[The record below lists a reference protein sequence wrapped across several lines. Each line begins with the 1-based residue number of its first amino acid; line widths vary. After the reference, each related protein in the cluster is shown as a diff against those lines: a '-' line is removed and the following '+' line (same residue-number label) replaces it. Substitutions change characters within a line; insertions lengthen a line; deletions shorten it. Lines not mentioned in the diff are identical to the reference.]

1 MKFFHLIFVNLRRKK
16 LRTLLTTGS
25 FLVALFLYGLLMTI
39 KMALSGGVDFAGV
52 DRVVVINRVSL
63 IMPLP
68 IAYKEQIQ
76 RMPHVADITFATWF
90 GGYYQDMKNFFPNY
104 AVDAAS
110 YNRVYSEYMV
120 PPEQWA
126 AFLADKQGCIIS
138 PPLADRFGFKVGDRI
153 PLEGTIWEGTWEL
166 NLRGVYK
173 VQRGEMLTPELWFRY
188 DYLDEQRPFYKGT
201 VGWYVVKV
209 DDPANAVGVARAIDE
224 RFRNSPFETKTE
236 TEKAFAAGFAN
247 QIGNIRLLILSIG
260 SVVFFTLLLVTG
272 NSIAI
277 AVRERTNEIAVMK
290 TVGFSDVSVLSLVLG
305 ESLIVAAVGGG
316 IGLALAKLFTL
327 GGDPTGG
334 MLAFFYLPGRSIA
347 AGFGLALVTG
357 AAAGIVP
364 AVGAMRL
371 KIVDAL
377 RKV

>member
-1 MKFFHLIFVNLRRKK
+1 MRFLHLILVNLKRKK
-16 LRTLLTTGS
+16 LRTLLTIGS

-39 KMALSGGVDFAGV
+39 KVALSGGVDFAGV

-76 RMPHVADITFATWF
+76 RIPHVADITFATWF

-104 AVDAAS
+104 AVDAES
-110 YNRVYSEYMV
+110 YPRVYSEYRLS
-120 PPEQWA
+120 EEALA
-126 AFLADKQGCIIS
+126 AFRADRQACIIS

-153 PLEGTIWEGTWEL
+153 PLEGTIWEGDWEL
-166 NLRGVYK
+166 NVRGVYE
-173 VQRGEMLTPELWFRY
+173 VERGEMETPELWFQY
-188 DYLDEQRPFYKGT
+188 AYLEEQRPFFKGT

-209 DDPANAVGVARAIDE
+209 DDPANAVGVAAAIDD

-236 TEKAFAAGFAN
+236 TERAFATGFAN

-272 NSIAI
+272 NAI
-277 AVRERTNEIAVMK
+277 ATSVRERTNEIAVMK
-290 TVGFSDVSVLSLVLG
+290 TVGFSDVAILSLVLG
-305 ESLIVAAVGGG
+305 EALVVAAVGGG
-316 IGLALAKLFTL
+316 MGLVLAKLFTL

-334 MLAFFYLPGRSIA
+334 MLSFFYLSGASMA
-347 AGFGLALVTG
+347 TGFGLALASG

-377 RKV
+377 RRV